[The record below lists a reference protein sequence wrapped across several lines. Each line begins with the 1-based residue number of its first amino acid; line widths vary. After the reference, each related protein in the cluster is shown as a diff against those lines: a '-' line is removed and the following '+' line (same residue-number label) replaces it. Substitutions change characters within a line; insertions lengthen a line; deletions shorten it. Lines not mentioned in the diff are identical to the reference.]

1 MSLTQAGKYRS
12 IAFFFRLS
20 SPLRLSEHAT
30 TICLGPK
37 NNIDKLE
44 FHILLGIKV
53 IVEFVLAI
61 NQLLQFCGELLS
73 DYRLIQQL
81 LRGRLGFILLTTAPD
96 HCKYSMVWSVMSYV
110 VVFEQNNSYL
120 RAKRGEIKPK
130 GVYNMKKVKG
140 EE

>member
-1 MSLTQAGKYRS
+1 MSSTQAGKYRS
-12 IAFFFRLS
+12 VAFFFRLS

-37 NNIDKLE
+37 NNIEELE

-61 NQLLQFCGELLS
+61 NQLLQFCGELLP

-81 LRGRLGFILLTTAPD
+81 LRGRLGFILLTTGPD
-96 HCKYSMVWSVMSYV
+96 HCKYSYGMVSDDLCSC
-110 VVFEQNNSYL
+110 FEQNNAYL
-120 RAKRGEIKPK
+120 RAK
-130 GVYNMKKVKG
+130 
-140 EE
+140 

>member
-1 MSLTQAGKYRS
+1 MSSTQAGKYRLV
-12 IAFFFRLS
+12 AFFFRLS
-20 SPLRLSEHAT
+20 SHSEHAT
-30 TICLGPK
+30 TICLGPE
-37 NNIDKLE
+37 NNIEKLE

-96 HCKYSMVWSVMSYV
+96 HCKYSMVWSVMTYV
-110 VVFEQNNSYL
+110 VVLNKSMLICVPNEGNSSQ
-120 RAKRGEIKPK
+120 RGYII
-130 GVYNMKKVKG
+130 
-140 EE
+140 